1 MPKLNHDMN
10 HTSGGVRE
18 LLAISLPMVIS
29 CACDTMMMFIDRL
42 FLAKLGPEYMS
53 AAMGG
58 GITCFMFMT
67 FFVGLTGYSSAL
79 VAQHLGA
86 DQKDHCSLVT
96 TQAFIIC
103 IVSFP
108 LILACIPLG
117 KLLFNVSGIAPQQLT
132 PQFEY
137 FSIVMF
143 SVIFGLLR
151 NTLSAFFSGIGR
163 TRIVMVAACTAMII
177 NTGANYIL
185 IFGNLGFP
193 AMGIKGAAIGTIIG
207 SFAGVVVLAC
217 VYFGSKNR
225 EEFSIIKNLRF
236 AKEMMFK
243 LFRLGSSF
251 GIEMLLNIVAFNFM
265 VLAFHSYG
273 LEIAGAV
280 TIAYNWDMVAFI
292 PLVGVEVGVTSL
304 VGRYMGAGAPDV
316 AHKVAMSGLKIAGVY
331 SFAALLVFLIFAE
344 PLTMVFKPED
354 GAEFVATTAPL
365 AIYMIHLISVYVFS
379 IAVMTVFA
387 GALRGAGDTFWT
399 MLISVFGHWV
409 MGLTVIIMSRA
420 LDCTPKQTW
429 VGMVFAVTFLASL
442 FFIRYIHGSWRNIKV
457 VKQEPL
463 MPEIQNDA
471 QINI

>member
-1 MPKLNHDMN
+1 MPKLNQTIT
-10 HTSGGVRE
+10 HTSGSVRE

-79 VAQHLGA
+79 VAQYLGA
-86 DQKDHCSLVT
+86 DQKDRCSLVT
-96 TQAFIIC
+96 TQALLIC

-117 KLLFNVSGIAPQQLT
+117 KILFNVSGIDPLQIK

-163 TRIVMVAACTAMII
+163 TKIVMVAACTALLI
-177 NTGANYIL
+177 NTAANYIL
-185 IFGNLGFP
+185 IFGNFGFP
-193 AMGIKGAAIGTIIG
+193 AMGIKGAAVGTIIG
-207 SFAGVVVLAC
+207 SFSGVTVLAW

-225 EEFSIIKNLRF
+225 KEFYTIKNLRF
-236 AKEMMFK
+236 AKEMLFK

-251 GIEMLLNIVAFNFM
+251 GIEMLLNVVAFNFM

-304 VGRYMGAGAPDV
+304 VGRYMGSGSADM
-316 AHKVAMSGLKIAGVY
+316 AHKVTKSGLKIAGVY
-331 SFAALLVFLIFAE
+331 SGVMLLVFLIFAK
-344 PLTMVFKPED
+344 PLTMVFQPED
-354 GAEFVATTAPL
+354 ATDFIATTAPL
-365 AIYMIHLISVYVFS
+365 AIYMIHLISVYVLS
-379 IAVMTVFA
+379 LAIMIVFA

-399 MLISVFGHWV
+399 MMISVFGHWV
-409 MGLTVIIMSRA
+409 MGLTVIIMSRVFE
-420 LDCTPKQTW
+420 CTPKQTW
-429 VGMVFAVTFLASL
+429 VGMVIAVIFLASL
-442 FFIRYIHGSWRNIKV
+442 FFLRYMQGSWRKIKV
-457 VKQEPL
+457 VNQEPL
-463 MPEIQNDA
+463 MPEIQSDA
-471 QINI
+471 QINL